1 MVATLGACRPFTDW
15 ESVSDLSYASTRSH
29 AGSRLFRMLLDD
41 PTAEPIASA
50 NAGRAP
56 WFQSK
61 PTGPA
66 RLRSTLGVSST
77 TMYPNFKKGVVV
89 GLVAGFVAAV
99 LVFGLC
105 VWASTWPAVTD
116 VSLTW
121 SFRPW
126 WRESNW
132 LFPLAAFFVVGV
144 LFGLLAAFRPDLRS
158 KR

>member
-1 MVATLGACRPFTDW
+1 
-15 ESVSDLSYASTRSH
+15 
-29 AGSRLFRMLLDD
+29 
-41 PTAEPIASA
+41 
-50 NAGRAP
+50 
-56 WFQSK
+56 
-61 PTGPA
+61 
-66 RLRSTLGVSST
+66 
-77 TMYPNFKKGVVV
+77 MYPNLKKGVVV
-89 GLVAGFVAAV
+89 GLVAGFVAAG

-132 LFPLAAFFVVGV
+132 LFTLAAFFVVGV
-144 LFGLLAAFRPDLRS
+144 LLGLLAAFRPDLRS